1 MGFLNAILY
10 LNQFEFEEKSR
21 LTWVFGPMPNL
32 SSEIPLEEEK
42 FRSLDGFIMPSNNG
56 HSRALKIALYF
67 SMWADISAL
76 AIISTGDF
84 ILNISRCAGE
94 TSAVKWHP
102 SEWINKWKEMFV
114 CVENYVAHI
123 RMKNCINQKKML
135 TAGYFPPICNI
146 SDKFIWTIAIIDVAF
161 DDDNTPIIWKKIVF
175 CYSKFSCKA
184 NKYIICALV
193 KLKIFA

>member
-1 MGFLNAILY
+1 MKNGFHSILTWHTTDHSHESIALYKRVHRAVVNTFERDCLVCVQLLFKWRKEMGFLNAILY

-56 HSRALKIALYF
+56 HSRALKIALNF

-84 ILNISRCAGE
+84 ILKISRCAGE

-102 SEWINKWKEMFV
+102 SEWIYKWKEIFV

-123 RMKNCINQKKML
+123 RMKNCINQKKNAHRRL
-135 TAGYFPPICNI
+135 L
-146 SDKFIWTIAIIDVAF
+146 S
-161 DDDNTPIIWKKIVF
+161 
-175 CYSKFSCKA
+175 A
-184 NKYIICALV
+184 NL
-193 KLKIFA
+193 